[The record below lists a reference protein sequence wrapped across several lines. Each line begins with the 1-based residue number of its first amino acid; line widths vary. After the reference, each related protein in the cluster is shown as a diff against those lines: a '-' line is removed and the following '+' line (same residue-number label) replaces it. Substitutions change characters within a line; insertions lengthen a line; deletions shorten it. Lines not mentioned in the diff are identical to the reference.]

1 MSFAVR
7 SIAEALAHLG
17 QPGERVTAPEVA
29 DLATARWAE
38 EGPDSDREEARARVL
53 ACLRARPDV
62 VVRVP
67 GGES

>member
-1 MSFAVR
+1 MSFTVR

-38 EGPDSDREEARARVL
+38 EEPNPSCREARERVL

-62 VVRVP
+62 VVQVP